1 MAGLD
6 RLIQRIDDESR
17 ERAEE
22 ISTAAAAYEERL
34 LEQTRQKALE
44 EQRLRLKKA
53 EADMLLLKERR
64 HSSAQLKV
72 RNEVLQAKQD
82 IISMVLS
89 EARQQLAAV
98 SSQAFLRFLED
109 HLLKAV
115 ETGDEVLCLNNRC
128 AGKLPDDFL
137 DQLNAKLV
145 KQGHQGGLTLSVIDM
160 TDGFILSRSGVDMDF
175 TFNALLDQQREDLE
189 AELARQLFGGA

>member
-17 ERAEE
+17 GRAEE
-22 ISTAAAAYEERL
+22 ISAAAAAYEERL
-34 LEQTRQKALE
+34 LEQTRLKALE
-44 EQRLRLKKA
+44 ERRLRLKKA

-64 HSSAQLKV
+64 HSRAQLKV

-82 IISMVLS
+82 IISLVLS

-98 SSQAFLRFLED
+98 SNEVFLRFLKD
-109 HLLKAV
+109 HLIKAV
-115 ETGDEVLCLNNRC
+115 ETGGEVLCLNSRC
-128 AGKLPDDFL
+128 AARLPDDYL
-137 DQLNAKLV
+137 DQLNAVLV
-145 KQGHQGGLTLSVIDM
+145 KQGHQGRLTLSVVDM
-160 TDGFILSRSGVDMDF
+160 ADGFILSRSGVNMDF

-189 AELARQLFGGA
+189 ATLARQLFGGA